1 MNKRKPKL
9 LDQLSGVLRL
19 KSRYSLKTE
28 KSYVHWVRR
37 FIFFH
42 NRRHTQEMGAPEI
55 QSFLN
60 YLDDLYSFYA
70 ETRH

>member
-9 LDQLSGVLRL
+9 LDQFSGVMRM
-19 KSRYSLKTE
+19 KHYSLKTE

-42 NRRHTQEMGAPEI
+42 NRRHPQEMEVPEI
-55 QSFLN
+55 QSFPN
-60 YLDDLYSFYA
+60 
-70 ETRH
+70 